1 MELAVDQ
8 DSYQIFN
15 TGDHDSTQ
23 KHLQQQG
30 ETPLKEGFNE
40 TDQQKTD
47 PRCKK
52 HRDVGISAIE
62 DFDTAVKKS
71 SGKKYNGICLKRRK
85 SHINTIPF

>member
-8 DSYQIFN
+8 DTDQIFN
-15 TGDHDSTQ
+15 APDHDSTQ

-30 ETPLKEGFNE
+30 ETPLEEGFNE

-71 SGKKYNGICLKRRK
+71 PGKKYNGICLERGK